1 MPADLVPVPRL
12 LSPSASTWLAV
23 VAALLAVPGVDVWA
37 FLTQPPANRVAA
49 VVIAAALAVLVAALV
64 LRRTSLD
71 TTHGLLVRRICG
83 VWRRRVSWAEA
94 DVLRI
99 RSNHAGQALLEIR
112 ATGERTALHVPLV
125 AVDVGGDRS
134 QPAEFLRVL
143 AAQIERWA
151 PRHQA
156 VVRALAAQADHLD
169 AGGGVRESP
178 LARAH
183 LARPGARSS

>member
-12 LSPSASTWLAV
+12 LSTSAGTWLAV
-23 VAALLAVPGVDVWA
+23 VAALLTVPGVVVWA

-49 VVIAAALAVLVAALV
+49 VVIAAVLAALFAVLV

-71 TTHGLLVRRICG
+71 TTHGLLLRRICG
-83 VWRRRVSWAEA
+83 VWNRRVTWAEA

-99 RSNHAGQALLEIR
+99 RSNHAGQALLEVR
-112 ATGERTALHVPLV
+112 ATGDRTALHVPLV

-156 VVRALAAQADHLD
+156 VIGALAAQADHLD

-183 LARPGARSS
+183 LASPGTRSS